1 MNYSLC
7 RVCGNGL
14 ATKAEK
20 LLGVCIKC
28 VAGLTKESQAGIK
41 VKRPS
46 YGRLTNGP
54 LLDSD

>member
-1 MNYSLC
+1 MLC
-7 RVCGNGL
+7 RCCGNGL

-28 VAGLTKESQAGIK
+28 VAGLTKESQTGTK